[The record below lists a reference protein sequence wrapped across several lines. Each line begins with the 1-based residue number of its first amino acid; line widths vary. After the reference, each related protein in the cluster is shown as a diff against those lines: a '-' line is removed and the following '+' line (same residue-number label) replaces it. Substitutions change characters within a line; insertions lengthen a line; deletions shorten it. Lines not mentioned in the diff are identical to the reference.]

1 MFANWIASRP
11 MSVHRSTAS
20 AVASADGRL
29 WQLHRDPGSAVEPDP
44 MPKAASRDKKRSHY
58 GKRPNASRRH
68 YDVDRITG
76 TLRQLYDRV
85 AAEPLPRRLIS
96 LLNRLKV
103 HH

>member
-1 MFANWIASRP
+1 
-11 MSVHRSTAS
+11 MSEHRSTAA
-20 AVASADGRL
+20 AVAPADGCL
-29 WQLHRDPGSAVEPDP
+29 WQFHGDPGTAVEPDP
-44 MPKAASRDKKRSHY
+44 MPKAASRGKKRSHY
-58 GKRPNASRRH
+58 GKRPNAPPRH

-76 TLRQLYDRV
+76 TLRQLYDRI